1 MLPLLRSKVLG
12 IAVDVHGNYADWL
25 QQRMLAGSGTQ
36 VITLNSEMVMQAR
49 RNPDLAQLID
59 RVELAVPDGAG
70 VVLFLRSL
78 NLEVNRCPGIELA
91 EAMMKVAFTTEKK
104 IFLIGGAPGVLE
116 LVRQNWQNSIAEYK
130 AELIVEMRHGYFNPQ
145 EEEELS
151 TQLQALQP
159 DLILVGLGVP
169 RQEFWIAQR
178 RSLCPNAVWIGVGGS
193 FDVWS
198 GTKTRAPKLLRENN
212 LEWLYRLYQEPWR
225 WRRMLSIPQFA
236 WYATLQSLG
245 DRWKS

>member
-12 IAVDVHGNYADWL
+12 IAVDVHDNYADWL
-25 QQRMLAGSGTQ
+25 AQRLLTGSGTQ
-36 VITLNSEMVMQAR
+36 VITLNSEMVIQAR
-49 RNPDLAQLID
+49 QNLDLAQLIEQ
-59 RVELAVPDGAG
+59 VELAVPDGAG

-78 NLEVNRCPGIELA
+78 NLKVNRCPGIELA
-91 EAMMKVAFTTEKK
+91 EAMVRVAFIAEKK

-116 LVRQNWQNSIAEYK
+116 LVHKSWQNSPSQFK
-130 AELIVEMRHGYFNPQ
+130 PELIVGMQHGYFDKAG
-145 EEEELS
+145 EDSLS
-151 TQLQALQP
+151 KQLQAFQP
-159 DLILVGLGVP
+159 DLVLVGLGVP
-169 RQEFWIAQR
+169 RQEFWITEK

-193 FDVWS
+193 FDIWS

-236 WYATLQSLG
+236 WYATVQSLR
-245 DRWKS
+245 DRCKS

>member
-1 MLPLLRSKVLG
+1 
-12 IAVDVHGNYADWL
+12 VHGDYADWL
-25 QQRMLAGSGTQ
+25 QQRMLAGSSTQ

-49 RNPDLAQLID
+49 RNPDLAQLIEQ
-59 RVELAVPDGAG
+59 VELAVPDGAG

-78 NLEVNRCPGIELA
+78 HLEVNRCPGIELA
-91 EAMMKVAFTTEKK
+91 EAMVRVAFIEKKK
-104 IFLIGGAPGVLE
+104 IFLIGGAPGILE
-116 LVRQNWQNSIAEYK
+116 LVQQNWQNSIDGFK
-130 AELIVEMRHGYFNPQ
+130 AELIVGVQHGYFDALG
-145 EEEELS
+145 EEELS

-169 RQEFWIAQR
+169 RQEFWISQR

>member
-12 IAVDVHGNYADWL
+12 IAVDLHDNYADWL
-25 QQRMLAGSGTQ
+25 AQRLLTSSGTQ
-36 VITLNSEMVMQAR
+36 VITLNSEMVIQAR
-49 RNPDLAQLID
+49 RNLDLAQLIEQ
-59 RVELAVPDGAG
+59 VELAVPDGAG

-78 NLEVNRCPGIELA
+78 NLKVNRCPGIELA
-91 EAMMKVAFTTEKK
+91 EAMVRVAFMSEKK

-116 LVRQNWQNSIAEYK
+116 QVRESWQNSLPQFQAK
-130 AELIVEMRHGYFNPQ
+130 SIVGMHHGYFDAQ
-145 EEEELS
+145 TEDTLS
-151 TQLQALQP
+151 KQLQALQP
-159 DLILVGLGVP
+159 DLVLVGLGVP
-169 RQEFWIAQR
+169 RQEFWIAQK

-236 WYATLQSLG
+236 WYAIVQSLR
-245 DRWKS
+245 DRCKS